1 MIRFSKLYPKY
12 KYPIGFLKLLKAYYD
27 YFDHPVIDNKNP
39 ELGGFLGLNGK
50 QSFLSSL
57 RDKHKGERC
66 FIIANGPSLNKIDIS
81 LLKDE
86 ITIGCNG
93 IYKNFSKWGF
103 NTNYYMIVDNVQID
117 IRAKEIAKLKGSVKF
132 TGLHNSYSFPFFNDM
147 NYFHVPIRSNMEY
160 LEKELLPPF
169 SNDVASIMHRG
180 PTITYLMIQMA
191 YHLGFSKI
199 YLIGLDHNYGKLP
212 ELFPPGKIK
221 VTKENYHLVQECH
234 FDKDYYKIGDTLGV
248 PNVKAQEKAYTSAK
262 TFIESTGR
270 EIINLS
276 PDSKLN
282 IFKKE
287 DYESLLK

>member
-93 IYKNFSKWGF
+93 IYKNFSKWEF
-103 NTNYYMIVDNVQID
+103 KTNYYMIVDNVH
-117 IRAKEIAKLKGSVKF
+117 GV
-132 TGLHNSYSFPFFNDM
+132 
-147 NYFHVPIRSNMEY
+147 
-160 LEKELLPPF
+160 
-169 SNDVASIMHRG
+169 
-180 PTITYLMIQMA
+180 
-191 YHLGFSKI
+191 
-199 YLIGLDHNYGKLP
+199 
-212 ELFPPGKIK
+212 LF
-221 VTKENYHLVQECH
+221 
-234 FDKDYYKIGDTLGV
+234 
-248 PNVKAQEKAYTSAK
+248 
-262 TFIESTGR
+262 
-270 EIINLS
+270 LS
-276 PDSKLN
+276 
-282 IFKKE
+282 
-287 DYESLLK
+287 